1 MLTTID
7 HLISLL
13 SSTAIGTSVVVLS
26 IIHIPQKVRW
36 EPISRA
42 RWILVATFTI
52 LAISGLFKIED
63 SEPNLLS
70 TITLCVASYQALL
83 FSYTASIML
92 TRREYTHQTV
102 VALIVITLATILL
115 FFTKFALPS
124 VHIYVWYLAA
134 AAYLA
139 QIVFH
144 TIAFRRQIRETAA
157 ELEHYYDENVDYHLR
172 PIQKFF
178 YSALAIGILAGI
190 ASLSDIQNWGYN
202 TFVIIYTIYY
212 IYVTVAIM
220 NYCIDGDFFLVPA
233 EDLSANASVEYEV
246 PFAADIT
253 SKASYNAGDT
263 VEDNGVDKPLDAE
276 TEEEKEK
283 KPFYDLEQAL
293 NAWVARREFIKVD
306 VSTDQVAELLCVTR
320 QELVDYFKVVHNT
333 TFRSWRQQ
341 LRVEYARC
349 LIHDYPN
356 ISLARIHEQVGFND
370 RSNFHT
376 AFRKFTGTTPQEYR
390 DSLL

>member
-42 RWILVATFTI
+42 RWILVATFAI
-52 LAISGLFKIED
+52 LTVSGFLKIED

-92 TRREYTHQTV
+92 TRREYTRQTI
-102 VALIVITLATILL
+102 VALIFITIATILL
-115 FFTKFALPS
+115 FVTKVSLPA
-124 VHIYVWYLAA
+124 VHIYVWYLAVA
-134 AAYLA
+134 GYLA

-144 TIAFRRQIRETAA
+144 TIAFRRQIRETSA
-157 ELEHYYDENVDYHLR
+157 ELEDYYDENVDYHLR
-172 PIQKFF
+172 PIKKFF

-233 EDLSANASVEYEV
+233 EDLSASTTVEYEL
-246 PFAADIT
+246 PFPTPDISDGFEHDESLESESAD
-253 SKASYNAGDT
+253 
-263 VEDNGVDKPLDAE
+263 VEDD
-276 TEEEKEK
+276 EEIS
-283 KPFYDLEQAL
+283 YDDLEKAI
-293 NAWVARREFIKVD
+293 NGWVARREFTKVD
-306 VSTDQVAELLCVTR
+306 VGTDQVAEQLCVTR
-320 QELVDYFKVVHNT
+320 QELVGYFKSVHHT

-341 LRVEYARC
+341 LRLEYARC
-349 LIHDYPN
+349 LISDYPDL
-356 ISLARIHEQVGFND
+356 SLAHIHEQVGFND

-376 AFRKFTGTTPQEYR
+376 AFRKFTGTTPQEYK
-390 DSLL
+390 DSLKSK

>member
-52 LAISGLFKIED
+52 LTISGLFKIED

-134 AAYLA
+134 AA
-139 QIVFH
+139 
-144 TIAFRRQIRETAA
+144 
-157 ELEHYYDENVDYHLR
+157 YYDENVDYHLR

-293 NAWVARREFIKVD
+293 NAWVARMEFIKVD